1 MASINEIRYVDK
13 LRLVGG
19 VDPYKIDVEDM
30 SKDPLQLPLIEYGDI
45 YNDLINTSSAYTG
58 QSLKAYKSLDSYNY
72 FISGK
77 VSDILTFVPPTS
89 SSSAL
94 KFVVTAKVCTNVFL
108 IMIQW
113 LSVCQRKLTS

>member
-1 MASINEIRYVDK
+1 MASINDIRYAYK

-19 VDPYKIDVEDM
+19 VDPYEIDVEDM
-30 SKDPLQLPLIEYGDI
+30 SKDPLHLPLIENGDI

-58 QSLKAYKSLDSYNY
+58 HSLKAYKLLDSYNY

-77 VSDILTFVPPTS
+77 VSDILTFVPPMS

-94 KFVVTAKVCTNVFL
+94 NIVVTAKACTNVFL
-108 IMIQW
+108 I
-113 LSVCQRKLTS
+113 

>member
-1 MASINEIRYVDK
+1 M
-13 LRLVGG
+13 RLVGG
-19 VDPYKIDVEDM
+19 VDPYEIDVENM
-30 SKDPLQLPLIEYGDI
+30 SKDPLHLPLIEYGDI
-45 YNDLINTSSAYTG
+45 YNYLINTSSAYTG

-72 FISGK
+72 LISGK

-94 KFVVTAKVCTNVFL
+94 NIILTAKVCTNVFL

-113 LSVCQRKLTS
+113 LSIC